1 MYLGTT
7 MVTFETEPG
16 VRYASAQIPAFKC
29 SQGVFSS
36 FRPILRHHSL
46 NSAMENAGVASEV
59 WQPLTGQASL
69 EINNI

>member
-1 MYLGTT
+1 MHLGTP
-7 MVTFETEPG
+7 MVTFETEHG
-16 VRYASAQIPAFKC
+16 VRNASAQTSAFKC

-36 FRPILRHHSL
+36 FRPILRRHSL
-46 NSAMENAGVASEV
+46 NSAMENAGVAPEV